1 MLKLLKVK
9 NFALLEDL
17 TIEFESGLTVIT
29 GETGA
34 GKSMI
39 VEAVATLCG
48 NRMEEVLI
56 RSSKNFAEVTG
67 IFSTTPVLKKKLE
80 KAGIETDSEMIIRRK
95 IERGRRQNAYIND
108 QIVSLNLL
116 REISRET
123 IDLIG
128 QYEHQSL
135 FYPKNHLVLLDSFA
149 GVDNLKK
156 EYNTNYSEYRRLQG
170 KLQELL
176 EAVRQKDERVEYLR
190 YQIDEIEKAN
200 IQPGEEDELLEEQN
214 LLVSSEKRTILSTE
228 IVNRLYEADGSIIE
242 NLAAVKKL
250 FDDLC
255 EYDPKL
261 SQNSKELETVISSI
275 DEIYRQISSYREQIE
290 FSETRLDYVQ
300 GRLETITKIKK
311 KYGKSLDEVYDYLLT
326 VKKELSMIETRDEEI
341 SRLKNQITDI
351 EKKLMKQADE
361 LSARRQR
368 AAESLRK
375 KILNILSQLG
385 MKKAD
390 FEISINHKELGENG
404 KDDIEFYISTNPG
417 EELKPLRKVASGG
430 ETSRIILGLK
440 TILSEVDKIPTI
452 IFDEVDTGIGGGI
465 AEAVG
470 DLLAKISRR
479 HQIICITHLPQI
491 SIFADSHIL
500 VEKEIKG
507 KETFTKVTKLDK
519 EKRKQEVARMLGGRE
534 ITEKTIE
541 HAAEFLERRRKR

>member
-1 MLKLLKVK
+1 
-9 NFALLEDL
+9 
-17 TIEFESGLTVIT
+17 
-29 GETGA
+29 
-34 GKSMI
+34 
-39 VEAVATLCG
+39 
-48 NRMEEVLI
+48 
-56 RSSKNFAEVTG
+56 
-67 IFSTTPVLKKKLE
+67 
-80 KAGIETDSEMIIRRK
+80 
-95 IERGRRQNAYIND
+95 
-108 QIVSLNLL
+108 
-116 REISRET
+116 
-123 IDLIG
+123 
-128 QYEHQSL
+128 
-135 FYPKNHLVLLDSFA
+135 
-149 GVDNLKK
+149 
-156 EYNTNYSEYRRLQG
+156 
-170 KLQELL
+170 
-176 EAVRQKDERVEYLR
+176 LR

-375 KILNILSQLG
+375 KI
-385 MKKAD
+385 
-390 FEISINHKELGENG
+390 
-404 KDDIEFYISTNPG
+404 P
-417 EELKPLRKVASGG
+417 
-430 ETSRIILGLK
+430 
-440 TILSEVDKIPTI
+440 
-452 IFDEVDTGIGGGI
+452 
-465 AEAVG
+465 
-470 DLLAKISRR
+470 
-479 HQIICITHLPQI
+479 
-491 SIFADSHIL
+491 
-500 VEKEIKG
+500 
-507 KETFTKVTKLDK
+507 
-519 EKRKQEVARMLGGRE
+519 ARN
-534 ITEKTIE
+534 
-541 HAAEFLERRRKR
+541 